1 MAAQLLVA
9 VLSIPPT
16 VLGFGGHGG
25 HSRPGGSGG
34 GFTCSGNFLDRQG
47 RSACSLQGSCVRG
60 QCHCDSGF
68 SGSRCQTG
76 QRPGGG
82 GGGCGLLSGGSTN
95 GRPSSECHNHGVCD
109 RYQCT
114 CTKGFSGAHCES
126 DDRAGP
132 PSNLP
137 AHTCKA
143 YVSFGRHRGTEE
155 HAGCA
160 TAPLPLSLASRA

>member
-1 MAAQLLVA
+1 
-9 VLSIPPT
+9 
-16 VLGFGGHGG
+16 
-25 HSRPGGSGG
+25 
-34 GFTCSGNFLDRQG
+34 
-47 RSACSLQGSCVRG
+47 
-60 QCHCDSGF
+60 
-68 SGSRCQTG
+68 
-76 QRPGGG
+76 
-82 GGGCGLLSGGSTN
+82 LSGESTN
-95 GRPSSECHNHGVCD
+95 GRPSRECNSNGVCD